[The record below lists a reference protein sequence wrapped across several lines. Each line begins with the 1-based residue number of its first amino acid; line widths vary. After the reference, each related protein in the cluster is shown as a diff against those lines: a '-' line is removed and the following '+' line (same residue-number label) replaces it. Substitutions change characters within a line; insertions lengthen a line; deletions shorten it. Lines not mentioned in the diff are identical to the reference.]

1 MTEVISVRFKN
12 KGKIYY
18 FEPNGITASQGDHLI
33 VETAKGLEFAECVS
47 GNHLVDDSAVRPPLR
62 PVVRIATQEDILK
75 SQENRRRE
83 DEAFEICREKI
94 LKHGL
99 DMKLVDVEYNLNG
112 LFVRQVGQ
120 QYLIYTPQGIQV
132 GYVFLGQDGQ
142 YAKDVVVL
150 NAVTKALAKRWG
162 LSDKKN

>member
-1 MTEVISVRFKN
+1 MI
-12 KGKIYY
+12 
-18 FEPNGITASQGDHLI
+18 
-33 VETAKGLEFAECVS
+33 
-47 GNHLVDDSAVRPPLR
+47 
-62 PVVRIATQEDILK
+62 
-75 SQENRRRE
+75 
-83 DEAFEICREKI
+83 
-94 LKHGL
+94 
-99 DMKLVDVEYNLNG
+99 NG

-120 QYLIYTPQGIQV
+120 QYWIYTPQGIQV

>member
-1 MTEVISVRFKN
+1 M
-12 KGKIYY
+12 GKIFLSNAPLFISAHYL
-18 FEPNGITASQGDHLI
+18 FIRGIFLNRG
-33 VETAKGLEFAECVS
+33 
-47 GNHLVDDSAVRPPLR
+47 
-62 PVVRIATQEDILK
+62 ED
-75 SQENRRRE
+75 
-83 DEAFEICREKI
+83 
-94 LKHGL
+94 
-99 DMKLVDVEYNLNG
+99 MLNG

>member
-1 MTEVISVRFKN
+1 MI
-12 KGKIYY
+12 
-18 FEPNGITASQGDHLI
+18 
-33 VETAKGLEFAECVS
+33 
-47 GNHLVDDSAVRPPLR
+47 
-62 PVVRIATQEDILK
+62 
-75 SQENRRRE
+75 
-83 DEAFEICREKI
+83 
-94 LKHGL
+94 
-99 DMKLVDVEYNLNG
+99 NG

-162 LSDKKN
+162 LSDKKNYPFEISPPSERRYRVLLKPRKPLKIRQFIHAKAL